1 MKPPQNLKLCTQLT
15 TRMYI
20 REIKTETQIEDS
32 KDSITFCQFVKKEDV
47 NKGKWVAN

>member
-20 REIKTETQIEDS
+20 REIRNRD
-32 KDSITFCQFVKKEDV
+32 
-47 NKGKWVAN
+47 ANRGFQKIQLHLANL